1 METLEKKAT
10 EEIKGDTLKQLVK
23 KLVATYQP
31 IAVNQNSFFINEV
44 PEHLLLHADKQV
56 LSTLLG
62 SLLYLTARC
71 GKNTC
76 IKISAKR
83 YHDVLLLHVVDT
95 CTENSYSIL
104 TELQHLKILAEKIGG
119 FLDITSR
126 RNKQT
131 TISFSF
137 MNRKEN
143 SLNTNESSIINEL
156 NKQDAEFV
164 KYLKAS

>member
-1 METLEKKAT
+1 MRNIEKKAT
-10 EEIKGDTLKQLVK
+10 EETEGNTLKQLVK
-23 KLVATYQP
+23 KLVANYQP
-31 IAVNQNSFFINEV
+31 VAVSQNSFFINEV
-44 PEHLLLHADKQV
+44 PEHLLLYADKQV
-56 LSTLLG
+56 LATLLG
-62 SLLYLTARC
+62 SLFYITARC

-83 YHDVLLLHVVDT
+83 YHDVLLLHVIDT
-95 CTENSYSIL
+95 STHNSYSIL
-104 TELQHLKILAEKIGG
+104 SELQHLQILAEKIGG

-143 SLNTNESSIINEL
+143 GLKIDEHPVVNEIN
-156 NKQDAEFV
+156 KRDAEFV